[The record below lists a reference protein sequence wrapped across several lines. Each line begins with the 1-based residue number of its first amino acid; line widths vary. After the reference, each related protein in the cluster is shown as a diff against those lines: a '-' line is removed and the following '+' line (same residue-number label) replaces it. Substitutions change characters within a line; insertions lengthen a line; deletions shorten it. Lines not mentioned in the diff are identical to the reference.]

1 MPVLLH
7 RSPRRG
13 PTAVRRVTT
22 IFASLFLVGAVS
34 GCFPSAPVSQ
44 LAAVEHS
51 QFEGFDVVSSIPHHP
66 QGLVFLFHGQYGSAN
81 FAEKVETVDTL
92 NRLTVR
98 GYGYV
103 STDSTD
109 RVNKQWDRDDI
120 SLTTNPDLARLA
132 RLHAYLV
139 ATDAIR
145 SDTPIL
151 AIGMSNGGA
160 FTSVFTTAFAAAGYP
175 VRAAWVS
182 NAPITAAVRVAGG
195 LRVPTIFTVAA
206 NDSVVST
213 PQIVRQ
219 RAELAAAGVRT
230 ALYTQTEASLNPQR
244 FRRIPGI
251 DAGEAQAIFNAEV
264 ATGGWDAAGHR
275 TATTVAEAVR
285 LADTVV
291 LPASVQGDAR
301 NIENQVAITLAEHA
315 FSATYANEAVA
326 FLAAT

>member
-7 RSPRRG
+7 RSSPGGQIAFRRA
-13 PTAVRRVTT
+13 TAIVAT
-22 IFASLFLVGAVS
+22 LVLMGALS
-34 GCFPSAPVSQ
+34 ACFPSAPVAQ
-44 LAAVEHS
+44 LAPVEHS

-66 QGLVFLFHGQYGSAN
+66 QGLVFLFHGHYGSAN
-81 FAEKVETVDTL
+81 FAEKVETVDAL

-132 RLHAYLV
+132 RLHAHLV
-139 ATDAIR
+139 ATDVIR
-145 SDTPIL
+145 ADTPIL

-160 FTSVFTTAFAAAGYP
+160 FTSVFTTAFAAGGYP

-182 NAPITAAVRVAGG
+182 NAPITAAVRLAGG
-195 LRVPTIFTVAA
+195 LRVPTIFTVAE

-219 RAELAAAGVRT
+219 QAELAAAGIRT

-251 DAGEAQAIFNAEV
+251 DAGEALAFFHAEV
-264 ATGGWDAAGHR
+264 ATGAWDAAGHR

-285 LADTVV
+285 LANTVA

-326 FLAAT
+326 FLTAD